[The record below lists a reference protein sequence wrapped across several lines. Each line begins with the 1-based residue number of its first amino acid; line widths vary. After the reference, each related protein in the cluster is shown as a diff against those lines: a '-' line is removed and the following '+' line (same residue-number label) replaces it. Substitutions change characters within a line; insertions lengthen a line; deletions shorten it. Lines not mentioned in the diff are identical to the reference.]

1 MANFNISVDAKVK
14 KSPIQEQLSEM
25 KGLKVDVRFNPQTL
39 SRKAFNTH
47 LDSFKNLYVDV
58 KVRKKT
64 LQDSI
69 KDVGLPLKITTV
81 DVTKTAI
88 QNGINKATEGVKAGL
103 SIKINN
109 PIVDI
114 GAIQKQL
121 SNTKFTLKIDTGT
134 NVTTKVAKELEKNS
148 NSKSNDS
155 AESETNYKRR
165 IKVLNQEFNK
175 IKSLYNRASTFSKG
189 HATTSNFNQTLES
202 MKSQVGIAEGLRKEI
217 QQFYDIDTDTFSTT
231 KKANGKDLAQTYKE
245 YANSLK
251 GIPKFA
257 KEGADSIDGMTQ
269 KQRESIKVTK
279 TINTV
284 FRQLDKAQ
292 QVFDKANKL
301 NRTGK
306 DEGSLKETLNNNK
319 ELMGELQQLR
329 TQFENTYQ
337 DFETGMYPSELY
349 NSKDVENLVDKAQTY
364 TKASKELK
372 NNIHQIQNDALNE
385 QGTAKIQ
392 NQLLAT
398 QKLIDKA
405 QGIMSDSGQSLK
417 WYNPEVYNRLQSI
430 IDKTQRANAEGKGLK
445 PEELRAFSKEVIA
458 ADTSV
463 KELDKN
469 VNSVGNRLKTLF
481 KNRFQ
486 SLISSFGIIYFIQLL
501 KQVEENVVKIDSSL
515 AQLSLVTGTT
525 GQGLTDMFGNA
536 AKSAQELG
544 TSITDILS
552 STETFA
558 RLGYSAD
565 DSAKLA
571 RVTGMMANVG
581 DMSTDE
587 ATTGMTSILK
597 AYGISVD
604 DAEKVGDV
612 LTTVGKKYAISTSEL
627 AEGLENSGSALEAAN
642 NSFEQSVAILAAGNA
657 SVQDASKAAN
667 AIKTTTMRVRGA
679 TADLEDMGEE
689 VDELAKST
697 PKMRKEIEALSG
709 VDIMADEDTFKSTY
723 QILLEIAKVWDKLS
737 DTSQANLLE
746 DLAGKRNANVIKSII
761 TNIKDMSGAYKD
773 AQESAGNLVKDND
786 KVMDTAEK
794 QLARVSATFEE
805 FSKSGLSANVVKGFA
820 SVIETVVNA
829 LTKLN
834 GGLGSLG
841 TVISVLGLV
850 SLISYFVKLKSNV
863 AATTTVVGGFIEFV
877 RQVRVASEAGATGLS
892 ALSKG
897 FNSLGNGAT
906 KANAVIAIIGLIAM
920 AISGIISLID
930 AHNQKQQ
937 EAIEK
942 VKELKTQYQETTTSV
957 AKSKSDIKSAKD
969 SGLEQEFERLK
980 KGVSSTGENL
990 TLTNDQYERYKDIC
1004 EEIVGYC
1011 PELKDGYD
1019 SATEALSSQNNV
1031 LEKANKLLEKKQ
1043 RLEAKNL
1050 TTNDNLET
1058 AYKDAKDTY
1067 DEADEARKKV
1077 RLNNNQIELPLTN
1090 SMYRYEYDNLTKTKV
1105 TYDSKHSTTPE
1116 NLGSDLTKILG
1127 VNKAYEKYIKQG
1139 ETMQSAFND
1148 SIINNAEKVQN
1159 KLKDI
1164 YVNGGN
1170 FKADGLTYSID
1181 SGNALIKEAISN
1193 LDTYKEKLDTTN
1205 QSIKEAEDGY
1215 KDTLQTVAQATTQW
1229 YDLGNDSQNLID
1241 KWIENNSNF
1250 DVSKLDTEEKRK
1262 KAQDTVRKMV
1272 QKIADSSDTQDEI
1285 SKLLKL
1291 DTSKLNAK
1299 DYAKQAESL
1308 INSISK
1314 STGIDKKT
1322 IKLGLDLDET
1332 SVKRVNNQIKEVK
1345 NQLSDSKSGDVQ
1357 KYLDSL
1363 SADDFDKVMEVIHSK
1378 SGETIT
1384 SLKELKQALAD
1395 LDNQTTLKNIPDL
1408 EDIDKS
1414 IDDIQTAFST
1424 AKKVIQEY
1432 NSNGQISMDNLQSLL
1447 SLDGKYINLLVDKN
1461 GKLNLNTEAYKQLIK
1476 AEMEEQKASLIKS
1489 TADNINNISSKAQA
1503 QQILADNT
1511 AALADK
1517 EYDLAD
1523 AYLVEALASAKAKSI
1538 KSGDD
1543 SIYKAALSEV
1553 DLLSKKLSLVDSTYQ
1568 GMIKNIDYGL
1578 TGDTTNLDTESTR
1591 LGKLADQYQKKKD
1604 DLDDIK
1610 DKYQENIDAIQDNV
1624 DVLDDEI
1631 DNLEKEKDA
1640 LNDKKDALEE
1650 QKSDLEDAKSS
1661 IKDMVDITEEY
1672 VKQTLQDEI
1681 DSYDK
1686 QIDKLEEK
1694 KQKFDDIIDKQKE
1707 SLEQEKDAY
1716 EWRKTIQEK
1725 NNALS
1730 EAQAK
1735 ANAYAFDNSSE
1746 GKANL
1751 KSAQADLKSAKD
1763 DRDDELY
1770 NHMIDTRSDNLDKL
1784 KDKSDNRYDKQ
1795 KDELEKQKGAIQK
1808 QADNEVYIR
1817 KRVYKLIDGYSN
1829 STYKKLSQYAKKHTD
1844 KTSAEFN
1851 HMWNKA
1857 KSANRKYNKQGLVT
1871 GALLNSFDRKIY
1883 SLENRINGVNNKIK
1897 KVDTSIDGLKDKQ
1910 TALNKKTQVWK
1921 NKQDAITKQQDAYD
1935 KKIDSI
1941 KDKQEQLNDTLSNTV
1956 SSTSSIADNA
1966 KTYYRYTKKAK
1977 DLYGKQKGYK
1987 VSFNGRTFTTTEMNE
2002 DRAATA
2008 LTKRISKTFANE
2020 GIYVDRDYIKKKMKT
2035 LKYAS
2040 GTKSSKGNLVIK
2052 DEEGYE
2058 FTLANTSQGTYANVP
2073 ENSIIFDKKSTD
2085 NLWNFAKQPNS
2096 FFEDKFKE
2104 YMSSGKLQ
2112 EFANN
2117 SQFIDKLSNISV
2129 PQTIVQ
2135 SPQQSIQNDNRI
2147 NMPITIEGNADKNTI
2162 KSMQDEMYKAMI
2174 QVNRNRRK

>member
-14 KSPIQEQLSEM
+14 KSPIQEQLSAM
-25 KGLKVDVRFNPQTL
+25 KGLKVDVGINSQTFN
-39 SRKAFNTH
+39 RKAFKTK

-58 KVRKKT
+58 KVRKSS
-64 LQDSI
+64 LENSI
-69 KDVGLPLKITTV
+69 KNVELPLKITTV
-81 DVTKTAI
+81 NVTKTAI
-88 QNGINKATEGVKAGL
+88 QNGINKATDGVKAGL

-121 SNTKFTLKIDTGT
+121 SNTKFTLKINTDT
-134 NVTTKVAKELEKNS
+134 NVATKVAKELGKNS

-189 HATTSNFNQTLES
+189 HTTTSNFNQTLES
-202 MKSQVGIAEGLRKEI
+202 MKSQVGIAEGLRKKI

-231 KKANGKDLAQTYKE
+231 KRVNGKDLAQTYKE
-245 YANSLK
+245 YADSLK

-306 DEGSLKETLNNNK
+306 DEGSLTKTLDNNK

-329 TQFENTYQ
+329 TKFENEYQ

-372 NNIHQIQNDALNE
+372 NNIHEIQNDALDE

-417 WYNPEVYNRLQSI
+417 WHNPEVYNRLQSI
-430 IDKTQRANAEGKGLK
+430 INQAQRANAEGKGLK
-445 PEELRAFSKEVIA
+445 PEELREFSTEVIA
-458 ADTSV
+458 TDTAV

-469 VNSVGNRLKTLF
+469 FNSVGNRLKTLF

-525 GQGLTDMFGNA
+525 GQGLTDMFDNA

-544 TSITDILS
+544 ASITDILS

-571 RVTGMMANVG
+571 KVTGMMANVG

-689 VDELAKST
+689 VDELVKST

-723 QILLEIAKVWDKLS
+723 QIFLEIAKVWDKLS

-746 DLAGKRNANVIKSII
+746 DLAGKRNANVIKSVI

-794 QLARVSATFEE
+794 QLAKVSATFEE

-820 SVIETVVNA
+820 SGIEFVVNV

-834 GGLGSLG
+834 GVIGSLG

-850 SLISYFVKLKSNV
+850 SFISYLVKLKSNV
-863 AATTTVVGGFIEFV
+863 AATTTVVGGFIELV

-897 FNSLGNGAT
+897 FNSLENGAT

-920 AISGIISLID
+920 AISGIISFID

-942 VKELKTQYQETTTSV
+942 VKELKTQYQETTESI

-1031 LEKANKLLEKKQ
+1031 LEKANKLLTEKQ

-1058 AYKDAKDTY
+1058 AYKAAKDTY

-1077 RLNNNQIELPLTN
+1077 WLNNNQIELPLTN

-1105 TYDSKHSTTPE
+1105 TYDSEHLATPE
-1116 NLGSDLTKILG
+1116 NLDSDLTKILG

-1139 ETMQSAFND
+1139 KTIQSAFND

-1170 FKADGLTYSID
+1170 FKVDGLTYSID

-1215 KDTLQTVAQATTQW
+1215 KDTLQTVAQSTTEW
-1229 YDLGNDSQNLID
+1229 YGLSGKAQNVVTEWINNND
-1241 KWIENNSNF
+1241 NF
-1250 DVSKLDTEEKRK
+1250 NVSKLNSEEKRK
-1262 KAQDTVRKMV
+1262 KTQDAVKDMV
-1272 QKIADSSDTQDEI
+1272 KKIADNPDIQNEI
-1285 SKLLKL
+1285 NKLLKL
-1291 DTSKLNAK
+1291 DTSTLNAK
-1299 DYAKQAESL
+1299 DYAEQAEKL
-1308 INSISK
+1308 IGSIST
-1314 STGIDKKT
+1314 STGIDANA

-1345 NQLSDSKSGDVQ
+1345 DQLSDSKSSDVQ

-1363 SADDFDKVMEVIHSK
+1363 SADDFNKVMEIMHSK

-1384 SLKELKQALAD
+1384 SLKGLKQALAD
-1395 LDNQTTLKNIPDL
+1395 LNVQATLKTIPDL

-1432 NSNGQISMDNLQSLL
+1432 NSNGQINIDNLQSLL

-1489 TADNINNISSKAQA
+1489 TADSINNISSKIQA

-1543 SIYKAALSEV
+1543 SIYKAALSKV

-1568 GMIKNIDYGL
+1568 GMLKNIDYGL
-1578 TGDTTNLDTESTR
+1578 TGDTESTR
-1591 LGKLADQYQKKKD
+1591 LAKLAKQYQKKKD

-1624 DVLDDEI
+1624 DALDDEI
-1631 DNLEKEKDA
+1631 DK
-1640 LNDKKDALEE
+1640 LEE
-1650 QKSDLEDAKSS
+1650 EKSDLEDAKSS
-1661 IKDMVDITEEY
+1661 IKDMVDIAEEY

-1770 NHMIDTRSDNLDKL
+1770 NHMIDSRSDNLDKL

-1795 KDELEKQKGAIQK
+1795 KDKLEKQKDTIQEL
-1808 QADNEVYIR
+1808 ADNEVYIR
-1817 KRVYKLIDGYSN
+1817 KRAYKLIDGYSN
-1829 STYKKLSQYAKKHTD
+1829 STYKKLSNYAKKHTD

-1851 HMWNKA
+1851 HMWNTA
-1857 KSANRKYNKQGLVT
+1857 KSANRKYNKQGLST
-1871 GALLNSFDRKIY
+1871 GRLLNKFDTQIY
-1883 SLENRINGVNNKIK
+1883 NLENR
-1897 KVDTSIDGLKDKQ
+1897 IDGLKDKQ
-1910 TALNKKTQVWK
+1910 TALNKKMQVWK

-1966 KTYYRYTKKAK
+1966 KTYYHYTKKAK
-1977 DLYGKQKGYK
+1977 DLYDKQKGYK

-2008 LTKRISKTFANE
+2008 LTKKISKTFANE

-2104 YMSSGKLQ
+2104 YMSNGKLQ

>member
-1 MANFNISVDAKVK
+1 MANFNISVDARVK
-14 KSPIQEQLSEM
+14 KSPIQEQLSAM
-25 KGLKVDVRFNPQTL
+25 KGLKVDVGINPQTFN
-39 SRKAFNTH
+39 RKAFKTK

-58 KVRKKT
+58 KVRKSS
-64 LQDSI
+64 LENSI
-69 KDVGLPLKITTV
+69 KNVELPLKITTV
-81 DVTKTAI
+81 NVTKTAI

-121 SNTKFTLKIDTGT
+121 SNTKFTLKINTDT
-134 NVTTKVAKELEKNS
+134 NVATKVAKELEKNS

-165 IKVLNQEFNK
+165 IKALNQEFKK
-175 IKSLYNRASTFSKG
+175 IESTYNRASTFSKG
-189 HATTSNFNQTLES
+189 HTTTSNFNQTLES
-202 MKSQVGIAEGLRKEI
+202 MKSQVGIAERLRKEI

-231 KKANGKDLAQTYKE
+231 KKVNGKDLAQTYKE
-245 YANSLK
+245 YADSLK

-279 TINTV
+279 TISTV

-306 DEGSLKETLNNNK
+306 DEGSLKKTLDNNK
-319 ELMGELQQLR
+319 KLMGELQQLR
-329 TQFENTYQ
+329 TKFENKYQ

-349 NSKDVENLVDKAQTY
+349 NSKDVKNLVGKAQIY

-372 NNIHQIQNDALNE
+372 NNIHEIQNNALDE
-385 QGTAKIQ
+385 QGIAKTQ

-405 QGIMSDSGQSLK
+405 QGIMRDSGQSLK
-417 WYNPEVYNRLQSI
+417 WHNPEVYNKLQSI
-430 IDKTQRANAEGKGLK
+430 IGGAQGAIAKGKGLK
-445 PEELRAFSKEVIA
+445 PETLRDFLKEVIA
-458 ADTSV
+458 ADTAV

-469 VNSVGNRLKTLF
+469 FNSVGNRLKTLF

-486 SLISSFGIIYFIQLL
+486 SLVSSFGIIYFIQLL

-525 GQGLTDMFGNA
+525 GQGLTDMFDNA

-657 SVQDASKAAN
+657 SVQDASKTAN

-689 VDELAKST
+689 VDDLVKST

-746 DLAGKRNANVIKSII
+746 DLAGKRNANVIKSVI

-794 QLARVSATFEE
+794 QLAKVSVAFEE
-805 FSKSGLSANVVKGFA
+805 FSKSGLSASVVKGFA
-820 SVIETVVNA
+820 SAIEFVINV
-829 LTKLN
+829 LTKFN
-834 GGLGSLG
+834 DAIGSLG

-920 AISGIISLID
+920 AISGIVSFID

-942 VKELKTQYQETTTSV
+942 VKELKTQYQETTESI

-1011 PELKDGYD
+1011 PELKNGYD

-1031 LEKANKLLEKKQ
+1031 LEKANKLLTEKQ

-1050 TTNDNLET
+1050 VSGDKLET
-1058 AYKDAKDTY
+1058 AYDDLKNTYDDAYDNWQDISSLSVGDTMLITSLRNALKSADGNKDIQFGTSVIGDVQNYTSMASLFGIKKEYNKFLKDSNSEQEAWGKTLASNIDTVQKKLKEMQMQGQVTYGDGVFDISQSDLQKAVDYIDEYKKKIDSAKDT
-1067 DEADEARKKV
+1067 
-1077 RLNNNQIELPLTN
+1077 L
-1090 SMYRYEYDNLTKTKV
+1090 
-1105 TYDSKHSTTPE
+1105 
-1116 NLGSDLTKILG
+1116 
-1127 VNKAYEKYIKQG
+1127 
-1139 ETMQSAFND
+1139 
-1148 SIINNAEKVQN
+1148 
-1159 KLKDI
+1159 
-1164 YVNGGN
+1164 
-1170 FKADGLTYSID
+1170 
-1181 SGNALIKEAISN
+1181 
-1193 LDTYKEKLDTTN
+1193 
-1205 QSIKEAEDGY
+1205 KEAEDGY
-1215 KDTLQTVAQATTQW
+1215 KDWLITVAQSKTEW
-1229 YDLGNDSQNLID
+1229 YGLSGKAQNVVTEWINNND
-1241 KWIENNSNF
+1241 NF
-1250 DVSKLDTEEKRK
+1250 NVSKLNSEEKRK
-1262 KAQDTVRKMV
+1262 KAQEEIDKMLK
-1272 QKIADSSDTQDEI
+1272 KIADNPQIQKDINSLLSIDS
-1285 SKLLKL
+1285 SKL
-1291 DTSKLNAK
+1291 SAS
-1299 DYAKQAESL
+1299 DYAKQTEDLVNKIA
-1308 INSISK
+1308 K
-1314 STGIDKKT
+1314 STEIDADS

-1332 SVKRVNNQIKEVK
+1332 SVEKVNNQIKEVK
-1345 NQLSDSKSGDVQ
+1345 DQLSDSKSSDVQ

-1363 SADDFDKVMEVIHSK
+1363 SADDFDKVMEVMHSK
-1378 SGETIT
+1378 SGEAIT
-1384 SLKELKQALAD
+1384 SLKGLKQALAD
-1395 LDNQTTLKNIPDL
+1395 LNDQATLKTIPKL
-1408 EDIDKS
+1408 EDINTS
-1414 IDDIQTAFST
+1414 IDNIQTAFST

-1432 NSNGQISMDNLQSLL
+1432 NSNGQISIDNLQSLL

-1489 TADNINNISSKAQA
+1489 TADSINNISSKAQA

-1578 TGDTTNLDTESTR
+1578 TGDTTNPDTESTR
-1591 LGKLADQYQKKKD
+1591 LEKLADQYQKKKD

-1624 DVLDDEI
+1624 DALDNEI
-1631 DNLEKEKDA
+1631 DKLEEEKDA
-1640 LNDKKDALEE
+1640 LNNKKDALEE

-1770 NHMIDTRSDNLDKL
+1770 NHMIDARSDNLDKL

-1795 KDELEKQKGAIQK
+1795 KDKLEKQKDKIQELV
-1808 QADNEVYIR
+1808 DNEVYIR
-1817 KRVYKLIDGYSN
+1817 KRAYKLIDGYSN

-1844 KTSAEFN
+1844 KTSAEFT

-1857 KSANRKYNKQGLVT
+1857 KSANRQYNKQGLST

-1883 SLENRINGVNNKIK
+1883 SLENRINGVSNKIT
-1897 KVDTSIDGLKDKQ
+1897 KVDTSIDNLKDKQ
-1910 TALNKKTQVWK
+1910 TALNKKMQVWK

-1977 DLYGKQKGYK
+1977 DLYDKQKGYK

-2008 LTKRISKTFANE
+2008 LTKRISKAFANE
-2020 GIYVDRDYIKKKMKT
+2020 GIYVDRDYVKKKMKT

-2117 SQFIDKLSNISV
+2117 SQFIDKLSNMSV

>member
-69 KDVGLPLKITTV
+69 KDVELPLKITTV

-134 NVTTKVAKELEKNS
+134 NVATKVAKELEKNS

-372 NNIHQIQNDALNE
+372 NNIHQIQNDTLNE

-430 IDKTQRANAEGKGLK
+430 IDKAQRANAEGKGLK

-525 GQGLTDMFGNA
+525 GQGLTDMFDNA

-657 SVQDASKAAN
+657 SVQDASKTAN

-805 FSKSGLSANVVKGFA
+805 FSKSGLSANVVKSFA

-1031 LEKANKLLEKKQ
+1031 LEKANKLLTEKQ
-1043 RLEAKNL
+1043 RLEAKDL
-1050 TTNDNLET
+1050 VSGDKLET
-1058 AYKDAKDTY
+1058 AYDDLKDTY
-1067 DEADEARKKV
+1067 DDA
-1077 RLNNNQIELPLTN
+1077 
-1090 SMYRYEYDNLTKTKV
+1090 YDNWQDTSSLSVGDTTLITSLHNALKSADGNKDRQFGTSVVGDAQNYTSMASLFGIKKEYNKFLKDSNSEQEAWGKTLSSNIDTVQK
-1105 TYDSKHSTTPE
+1105 KLKE
-1116 NLGSDLTKILG
+1116 IQQ
-1127 VNKAYEKYIKQG
+1127 QG
-1139 ETMQSAFND
+1139 EVTFGNNVFNVNQD
-1148 SIINNAEKVQN
+1148 DWKKAVDYIDKYKN
-1159 KLKDI
+1159 K
-1164 YVNGGN
+1164 
-1170 FKADGLTYSID
+1170 ID
-1181 SGNALIKEAISN
+1181 SAKGTL
-1193 LDTYKEKLDTTN
+1193 
-1205 QSIKEAEDGY
+1205 KEAEDGY
-1215 KDTLQTVAQATTQW
+1215 KDWLVTVAQSKTEWYGLSGKTQNVVTEW
-1229 YDLGNDSQNLID
+1229 INNND
-1241 KWIENNSNF
+1241 NF
-1250 DVSKLDTEEKRK
+1250 NVSKLNSEERRK
-1262 KAQDTVRKMV
+1262 KAQDAVKDMV
-1272 QKIADSSDTQDEI
+1272 KKIADNPDIQNEI
-1285 SKLLKL
+1285 NKLLKL
-1291 DTSKLNAK
+1291 DASKLNAK
-1299 DYAKQAESL
+1299 DYAKQTEQL
-1308 INSISK
+1308 ISSISK
-1314 STGIDKKT
+1314 STGIDANA

-1345 NQLSDSKSGDVQ
+1345 DQLSDSKSSDVQ

-1363 SADDFDKVMEVIHSK
+1363 SADDFDKVMEVMHSK

-1384 SLKELKQALAD
+1384 SLKGLKQALAD
-1395 LDNQTTLKNIPDL
+1395 LDDQATLKTIPDL
-1408 EDIDKS
+1408 EDINTS
-1414 IDDIQTAFST
+1414 IDGIQTAFST

-1432 NSNGQISMDNLQSLL
+1432 NSNGQISIDNLQSLL

-1461 GKLNLNTEAYKQLIK
+1461 GKLNLNTEAYKRLIK

-1489 TADNINNISSKAQA
+1489 TADSINNISSKAQA

-1624 DVLDDEI
+1624 DALDDEI

-1795 KDELEKQKGAIQK
+1795 KDELEKQKGAAQK

-1817 KRVYKLIDGYSN
+1817 KRAYKLIDGYSN

-1897 KVDTSIDGLKDKQ
+1897 KVDTSIDGLKGKQ
-1910 TALNKKTQVWK
+1910 TALNKKMQVWK

-1977 DLYGKQKGYK
+1977 DLYDKQKGYK

-2008 LTKRISKTFANE
+2008 LTKRISRTFANE
-2020 GIYVDRDYIKKKMKT
+2020 GIYVDRDYIKKKIKT

>member
-14 KSPIQEQLSEM
+14 KSPIQEQLSAM
-25 KGLKVDVRFNPQTL
+25 KGLKVDVGISSQTFN
-39 SRKAFNTH
+39 RKAFKTK

-58 KVRKKT
+58 KVRKSS

-69 KDVGLPLKITTV
+69 KNVELPLKITTV
-81 DVTKTAI
+81 NVTKTAI
-88 QNGINKATEGVKAGL
+88 QTGINKATEGAKAGL

-121 SNTKFTLKIDTGT
+121 SNTKFTLKIDTDT
-134 NVTTKVAKELEKNS
+134 NIATKVTKELQKNS

-155 AESETNYKRR
+155 GESEINYKRR
-165 IKVLNQEFNK
+165 IKALNQEFNK
-175 IKSLYNRASTFSKG
+175 INSLYNRASTFSKG
-189 HATTSNFNQTLES
+189 HTTTSNFNQTLES
-202 MKSQVGIAEGLRKEI
+202 MKTQVGMIKGLRKEI
-217 QQFYDIDTDTFSTT
+217 QQFYDIDTDTFNTT
-231 KKANGKDLAQTYKE
+231 KKVNGKDLAQTYKE

-251 GIPKFA
+251 DIPKFA
-257 KEGADSIDGMTQ
+257 EDGADSIDGMTK

-284 FRQLDKAQ
+284 FHQLDKAQ

-306 DEGSLKETLNNNK
+306 DEGSLKKTLDNNE
-319 ELMGELQQLR
+319 ELMGQLQRLR
-329 TQFENTYQ
+329 TKFENKYQ
-337 DFETGMYPSELY
+337 DFATGMYPSKLY
-349 NSKDVENLVDKAQTY
+349 NSKDVKNLVKQAQTY

-372 NNIHQIQNDALNE
+372 NDIHEIQNNALDE
-385 QGTAKIQ
+385 QGQSAIENRLTSASKML
-392 NQLLAT
+392 N
-398 QKLIDKA
+398 KA
-405 QGIMSDSGQSLK
+405 QDIMSKFGQSLK
-417 WYNPEVYNRLQSI
+417 WRNPEAYNKLQTTIDKIKNAQNTGEGLNKQDTQEALRNI
-430 IDKTQRANAEGKGLK
+430 ID
-445 PEELRAFSKEVIA
+445 V
-458 ADTSV
+458 DTAV

-469 VNSVGNRLKTLF
+469 VNTVGGRLKQLF
-481 KNRFQ
+481 GNRFQ
-486 SLISSFGIIYFIQLL
+486 SLVSSFGIIYFIQLL

-525 GQGLTDMFGNA
+525 GQGLTDMFDNA

-558 RLGYSAD
+558 RLGYSAK
-565 DSAKLA
+565 DSTKLA
-571 RVTGMMANVG
+571 KVTGMMANVG

-612 LTTVGKKYAISTSEL
+612 LTTVGKKYAISASEL

-642 NSFEQSVAILAAGNA
+642 NNFEQSVAILAAGNA
-657 SVQDASKAAN
+657 SVQDASKTAN

-689 VDELAKST
+689 VDDLAKST

-737 DTSQANLLE
+737 DTSRANLLE
-746 DLAGKRNANVIKSII
+746 DLAGKRNANVIKSVI

-786 KVMDTAEK
+786 TVMDTAEK
-794 QLARVSATFEE
+794 QLAKVSAAFEE
-805 FSKSGLSANVVKGFA
+805 FSKSGLSASVIKGFA
-820 SVIETVVNA
+820 SVIETVINA
-829 LTKLN
+829 LTGLN
-834 GGLGSLG
+834 KAFGSFG

-863 AATTTVVGGFIEFV
+863 VATTTVVGGFIEFV

-897 FNSLGNGAT
+897 FNTLENGAT
-906 KANAVIAIIGLIAM
+906 KANAVIAIIGLIAI
-920 AISGIISLID
+920 AISGIISGIE

-942 VKELKTQYQETTTSV
+942 VKELKTQYQETVESV
-957 AKSKSDIKSAKD
+957 TKSKSDIKSAKD

-990 TLTNDQYERYKDIC
+990 TLTNDQYERYKEIC

-1011 PELKDGYD
+1011 PELKTGYD
-1019 SATEALSSQNNV
+1019 SATEALSGQNNV
-1031 LEKANKLLEKKQ
+1031 LEKANKLLTEKQ

-1050 TTNDNLET
+1050 ISGDNIKN
-1058 AYKDAKDTY
+1058 AYDDLKDTY
-1067 DEADEARKKV
+1067 DDAYDDWKDTTSLSVGDTTLYVAMHNGLQSADGNKDKRFGTSVIGDAQNYTSMASLFGIEKDYNKFLKDSNSEQEAWGKTLASNIDTVQKK
-1077 RLNNNQIELPLTN
+1077 LKEIQQ
-1090 SMYRYEYDNLTKTKV
+1090 
-1105 TYDSKHSTTPE
+1105 
-1116 NLGSDLTKILG
+1116 
-1127 VNKAYEKYIKQG
+1127 QG
-1139 ETMQSAFND
+1139 EVTIGDNAFN
-1148 SIINNAEKVQN
+1148 
-1159 KLKDI
+1159 
-1164 YVNGGN
+1164 VNQDDWK
-1170 FKADGLTYSID
+1170 KAVDYIDDYKKKID
-1181 SGNALIKEAISN
+1181 SANGTL
-1193 LDTYKEKLDTTN
+1193 
-1205 QSIKEAEDGY
+1205 KEAEDGY
-1215 KDTLQTVAQATTQW
+1215 KDWLVTVAQSKTEW
-1229 YDLGNDSQNLID
+1229 YGLSGKAQNIVTEWINNND
-1241 KWIENNSNF
+1241 NF
-1250 DVSKLDTEEKRK
+1250 NISKLNSEEKRK
-1262 KAQDTVRKMV
+1262 KAQEDVDKMLK
-1272 QKIADSSDTQDEI
+1272 KIADSPQIQKDINS
-1285 SKLLKL
+1285 LLSI
-1291 DTSKLNAK
+1291 DSSKLNAS
-1299 DYAKQAESL
+1299 DYAKKTEEL
-1308 INSISK
+1308 VNNIVK
-1314 STGIDKKT
+1314 STGMDADT
-1322 IKLGLDLDET
+1322 IKLGLGLDET

-1345 NQLSDSKSGDVQ
+1345 NQLSDSKSSDVQ
-1357 KYLDSL
+1357 QYLDSL
-1363 SADDFDKVMEVIHSK
+1363 SADDFDKVMEVMHSK
-1378 SGETIT
+1378 SGEAIT
-1384 SLKELKQALAD
+1384 SLKGLKQALAD
-1395 LDNQTTLKNIPDL
+1395 LDNQATLKNIPDL

-1447 SLDGKYINLLVDKN
+1447 SLDGKYIDLLVDKN
-1461 GKLNLNTEAYKQLIK
+1461 GKLNLNTEAYKRLIK
-1476 AEMEEQKASLIKS
+1476 AEMEEQKANLIKS
-1489 TADNINNISSKAQA
+1489 TADSINNISSKAQA

-1511 AALADK
+1511 SALADK

-1543 SIYKAALSEV
+1543 TIYKAALSEV

-1568 GMIKNIDYGL
+1568 GMTKNIDYGL
-1578 TGDTTNLDTESTR
+1578 TSDTTNLDTESTR
-1591 LGKLADQYQKKKD
+1591 LEKLSDQYQKKKD

-1610 DKYQENIDAIQDNV
+1610 DKYQENIDAIQDNI
-1624 DVLDDEI
+1624 DTLDDEI
-1631 DNLEKEKDA
+1631 DKLEEEKDV

-1661 IKDMVDITEEY
+1661 IKDMADLAEDY

-1751 KSAQADLKSAKD
+1751 KSAQADVKSAKD

-1784 KDKSDNRYDKQ
+1784 KDKTDERYDKQ
-1795 KDELEKQKGAIQK
+1795 KDSFEKQKDKIQK
-1808 QADNEVYIR
+1808 LADNEVYIR
-1817 KRVYKLIDGYSN
+1817 KRAYKLIDGYSN
-1829 STYKKLSQYAKKHTD
+1829 STYKKLSNYAKKHTD

-1857 KSANRKYNKQGLVT
+1857 KSANRKYNKQGLST
-1871 GALLNSFDRKIY
+1871 GRLLNKFDTQIY
-1883 SLENRINGVNNKIK
+1883 KLENRIDSIDNKIK
-1897 KVDTSIDGLKDKQ
+1897 KVDNSIDGLKDKQ
-1910 TALNKKTQVWK
+1910 TALNKKMQGWK
-1921 NKQDAITKQQDAYD
+1921 DKQDAIAKQQDAYD

-1977 DLYGKQKGYK
+1977 DLYDKQKGYK
-1987 VSFNGRTFTTTEMNE
+1987 ISFNGRTFTTTEMNK

-2008 LTKRISKTFANE
+2008 LTKNISKAFANE
-2020 GIYVDRDYIKKKMKT
+2020 GIYVDRDYVKKKMKT

-2058 FTLANTSQGTYANVP
+2058 FTLANTSQGTYASVP
-2073 ENSIIFDKKSTD
+2073 ENSVIFDKQSTD
-2085 NLWNFAKQPNS
+2085 NLWNFAKQPSS

-2104 YMSSGKLQ
+2104 YMSNDKLQ
-2112 EFANN
+2112 DFAKN
-2117 SQFIDKLSNISV
+2117 SQFIDKLSNMSI
-2129 PQTIVQ
+2129 PKTIIQ
-2135 SPQQSIQNDNRI
+2135 SPQQSVQNDNRI
-2147 NMPITIEGNADKNTI
+2147 SMPITIEGNADKNTV
-2162 KSMQDEMYKAMI
+2162 KNMKDEMYRAMI

>member
-69 KDVGLPLKITTV
+69 KDVELPLKITTV

-134 NVTTKVAKELEKNS
+134 NVATKVAKELEKNS

-372 NNIHQIQNDALNE
+372 NNIHQIQNDTLNE

-430 IDKTQRANAEGKGLK
+430 IDKAQRANAEGKGLK

-525 GQGLTDMFGNA
+525 GQGLTDMFDNA

-657 SVQDASKAAN
+657 SVQDASKTAN

-805 FSKSGLSANVVKGFA
+805 FSKSGLSANVVKSFA

-1031 LEKANKLLEKKQ
+1031 LEKANKLLTEKQ
-1043 RLEAKNL
+1043 RLEAKDL
-1050 TTNDNLET
+1050 VSGDKLET
-1058 AYKDAKDTY
+1058 AYDDLKDTY
-1067 DEADEARKKV
+1067 DDA
-1077 RLNNNQIELPLTN
+1077 
-1090 SMYRYEYDNLTKTKV
+1090 YDNWQDTSSLSVGDTTLITSLHNALKSADGNKDRQFGTSVVGDAQNYTSMASLFGIKKEYNKFLKDSNSEQEAWGKTLSSNIDTVQK
-1105 TYDSKHSTTPE
+1105 KLKE
-1116 NLGSDLTKILG
+1116 IQQ
-1127 VNKAYEKYIKQG
+1127 QG
-1139 ETMQSAFND
+1139 EVTFGNNVFNVNQD
-1148 SIINNAEKVQN
+1148 DWKKAVDYIDKYKN
-1159 KLKDI
+1159 K
-1164 YVNGGN
+1164 
-1170 FKADGLTYSID
+1170 ID
-1181 SGNALIKEAISN
+1181 SAKGTL
-1193 LDTYKEKLDTTN
+1193 
-1205 QSIKEAEDGY
+1205 KEAEDGY
-1215 KDTLQTVAQATTQW
+1215 KDWLVTVAQSKTEWYGLSGKTQNVVTEW
-1229 YDLGNDSQNLID
+1229 INNND
-1241 KWIENNSNF
+1241 NF
-1250 DVSKLDTEEKRK
+1250 NVSKLNSEERRK
-1262 KAQDTVRKMV
+1262 KAQDAVKDIV
-1272 QKIADSSDTQDEI
+1272 KKIADNPDIQNEI
-1285 SKLLKL
+1285 NKLLKL
-1291 DTSKLNAK
+1291 DASKLNAK
-1299 DYAKQAESL
+1299 DYAKQTEQL
-1308 INSISK
+1308 ISSISK
-1314 STGIDKKT
+1314 STGIDANA

-1345 NQLSDSKSGDVQ
+1345 DQLSDSKSSDVQ

-1363 SADDFDKVMEVIHSK
+1363 SADDFDKVMEVMHSK

-1384 SLKELKQALAD
+1384 SLKGLKQALAD
-1395 LDNQTTLKNIPDL
+1395 LDDQATLKTIPDL
-1408 EDIDKS
+1408 EDINTS
-1414 IDDIQTAFST
+1414 IDGIQTAFST

-1432 NSNGQISMDNLQSLL
+1432 NSNGQISIDNLQSLL

-1461 GKLNLNTEAYKQLIK
+1461 GKLNLNTEAYKRLIK

-1489 TADNINNISSKAQA
+1489 TADSINNISSKAQA

-1568 GMIKNIDYGL
+1568 GMIKNIDHGL
-1578 TGDTTNLDTESTR
+1578 TGDTTILDTESTR

-1624 DVLDDEI
+1624 DALDDEI

-1795 KDELEKQKGAIQK
+1795 KDELEKQKGAAQK

-1817 KRVYKLIDGYSN
+1817 KRAYKLIDGYSN

-1897 KVDTSIDGLKDKQ
+1897 KVDTSIDGLKGKQ
-1910 TALNKKTQVWK
+1910 TALNKKMQVWK

-1977 DLYGKQKGYK
+1977 DLYDKQKGYK

-2008 LTKRISKTFANE
+2008 LTKRISRTFANE
-2020 GIYVDRDYIKKKMKT
+2020 GIYVDRDYIKKKIKT

>member
-69 KDVGLPLKITTV
+69 KDVELPLKITTV

-134 NVTTKVAKELEKNS
+134 NVATKVAKELEKNS

-430 IDKTQRANAEGKGLK
+430 IDKAQRANAEGKGLK

-525 GQGLTDMFGNA
+525 GQGLTDMFDNA

-877 RQVRVASEAGATGLS
+877 RQVRVASEAGAIGLS

-897 FNSLGNGAT
+897 FNSLENGAT

-942 VKELKTQYQETTTSV
+942 VKELKTQYQETTASI

-1031 LEKANKLLEKKQ
+1031 LEKANKLLTEKQ
-1043 RLEAKNL
+1043 RLEAKDL
-1050 TTNDNLET
+1050 VSGDKLET
-1058 AYKDAKDTY
+1058 AYDDLKDTY
-1067 DEADEARKKV
+1067 DDA
-1077 RLNNNQIELPLTN
+1077 
-1090 SMYRYEYDNLTKTKV
+1090 YDNWQDTSSLSVGDTTLITSLHNALKSADGNKDRQFGTSVVGDAQNYTSMASLFGIKKEYNKFLKDSNSEQEAWGKTLSSNIDTVQK
-1105 TYDSKHSTTPE
+1105 KLKE
-1116 NLGSDLTKILG
+1116 IQQ
-1127 VNKAYEKYIKQG
+1127 QG
-1139 ETMQSAFND
+1139 EVTFGNNVFNVNQD
-1148 SIINNAEKVQN
+1148 DWKKAVDYIDKYKN
-1159 KLKDI
+1159 K
-1164 YVNGGN
+1164 
-1170 FKADGLTYSID
+1170 ID
-1181 SGNALIKEAISN
+1181 SAKGTL
-1193 LDTYKEKLDTTN
+1193 
-1205 QSIKEAEDGY
+1205 KEAEDGY
-1215 KDTLQTVAQATTQW
+1215 KDWLVTVAQSKTEWYGLSGKTQNVVTEW
-1229 YDLGNDSQNLID
+1229 INNND
-1241 KWIENNSNF
+1241 NF
-1250 DVSKLDTEEKRK
+1250 NVSKLNSEERRK
-1262 KAQDTVRKMV
+1262 KAQDAVKDMV
-1272 QKIADSSDTQDEI
+1272 KKIADNPDIQNEI
-1285 SKLLKL
+1285 NKLLKL
-1291 DTSKLNAK
+1291 DASKLNAK
-1299 DYAKQAESL
+1299 DYAKQTEQL
-1308 INSISK
+1308 ISSISK
-1314 STGIDKKT
+1314 STGIDANA

-1345 NQLSDSKSGDVQ
+1345 DQLSDSKSSDVQ

-1363 SADDFDKVMEVIHSK
+1363 SADDFDKVMEVMHSK

-1384 SLKELKQALAD
+1384 SLKGLKQALAD
-1395 LDNQTTLKNIPDL
+1395 LDDQATLKTIPDL
-1408 EDIDKS
+1408 EDINTS
-1414 IDDIQTAFST
+1414 IDGIQTAFST

-1432 NSNGQISMDNLQSLL
+1432 NSNGQISIDNLQSLL

-1461 GKLNLNTEAYKQLIK
+1461 GKLNLNTEAYKRLIK

-1489 TADNINNISSKAQA
+1489 TADSINNISSKAQA

-1624 DVLDDEI
+1624 DALDDEI

-1795 KDELEKQKGAIQK
+1795 KDELEKQKDAIQK

-1817 KRVYKLIDGYSN
+1817 KRAYKLIDGYSN

>member
-69 KDVGLPLKITTV
+69 KDVELPLKITTV

-134 NVTTKVAKELEKNS
+134 NVATKVAKELEKNS

-372 NNIHQIQNDALNE
+372 NNIHQIQNDTLNE

-430 IDKTQRANAEGKGLK
+430 IDKAQRANAEGKGLK

-525 GQGLTDMFGNA
+525 GQGLTDMFDNA

-657 SVQDASKAAN
+657 SVQDASKTAN

-805 FSKSGLSANVVKGFA
+805 FSKSGLSANVVKSFA

-1031 LEKANKLLEKKQ
+1031 LEKANKLLTEKQ
-1043 RLEAKNL
+1043 RLEAKDL
-1050 TTNDNLET
+1050 VSGDKLET
-1058 AYKDAKDTY
+1058 AYDDLKDTY
-1067 DEADEARKKV
+1067 DDA
-1077 RLNNNQIELPLTN
+1077 
-1090 SMYRYEYDNLTKTKV
+1090 YDNWQDTSSLSVGDTTLITSLHNALKSADGNKDRQFGTSVVGDAQNYTSMASLFGIKKEYNKFLKDSNSEQEAWGKTLSSNIDTVQK
-1105 TYDSKHSTTPE
+1105 KLKE
-1116 NLGSDLTKILG
+1116 IQQ
-1127 VNKAYEKYIKQG
+1127 QG
-1139 ETMQSAFND
+1139 EVTFGNNVFNVNQD
-1148 SIINNAEKVQN
+1148 DWKKAVDYIDKYKN
-1159 KLKDI
+1159 K
-1164 YVNGGN
+1164 
-1170 FKADGLTYSID
+1170 ID
-1181 SGNALIKEAISN
+1181 SAKGTL
-1193 LDTYKEKLDTTN
+1193 
-1205 QSIKEAEDGY
+1205 KEAEDGY
-1215 KDTLQTVAQATTQW
+1215 KDWLVTVAQSKTEWYGLSGKTQNVVTEW
-1229 YDLGNDSQNLID
+1229 INNND
-1241 KWIENNSNF
+1241 NF
-1250 DVSKLDTEEKRK
+1250 NVSKLNSEERRK
-1262 KAQDTVRKMV
+1262 KAQDAVKDIV
-1272 QKIADSSDTQDEI
+1272 KKIADNPDIQNEI
-1285 SKLLKL
+1285 NKLLKL
-1291 DTSKLNAK
+1291 DASKLNAK
-1299 DYAKQAESL
+1299 DYAKQTEQL
-1308 INSISK
+1308 ISSISK
-1314 STGIDKKT
+1314 STGIDANA

-1345 NQLSDSKSGDVQ
+1345 DQLSDSKSSDVQ

-1363 SADDFDKVMEVIHSK
+1363 SADDFDKVMEVMHSK

-1384 SLKELKQALAD
+1384 SLKGLKQALAD
-1395 LDNQTTLKNIPDL
+1395 LDDQATLKTIPDL
-1408 EDIDKS
+1408 EDINTS
-1414 IDDIQTAFST
+1414 IDGIQTAFST

-1432 NSNGQISMDNLQSLL
+1432 NSNGQISIDNLQSLL

-1461 GKLNLNTEAYKQLIK
+1461 GKLNLNTEAYKRLIK

-1489 TADNINNISSKAQA
+1489 TADSINNISSKAQA

-1624 DVLDDEI
+1624 DALDDEI

-1795 KDELEKQKGAIQK
+1795 KDELEKQKGAAQK

-1817 KRVYKLIDGYSN
+1817 KRAYKLIDGYSN

-1897 KVDTSIDGLKDKQ
+1897 KVDTSIDGLKGKQ
-1910 TALNKKTQVWK
+1910 TALNKKMQVWK

-1977 DLYGKQKGYK
+1977 DLYDKQKGYK

-2008 LTKRISKTFANE
+2008 LTKRISRTFANE
-2020 GIYVDRDYIKKKMKT
+2020 GIYVDRDYIKKKIKT

>member
-69 KDVGLPLKITTV
+69 KDVELPLKITTV

-134 NVTTKVAKELEKNS
+134 NVATKVAKELEKNS

-372 NNIHQIQNDALNE
+372 NNIHQIQNDTLNE

-430 IDKTQRANAEGKGLK
+430 IDKAQRANAEGKGLK

-525 GQGLTDMFGNA
+525 GQGLTDMFDNA

-657 SVQDASKAAN
+657 SVQDASKTAN

-805 FSKSGLSANVVKGFA
+805 FSKSGLSANVVKSFA

-1031 LEKANKLLEKKQ
+1031 LEKANKLLTEKQ
-1043 RLEAKNL
+1043 RLEAKDL
-1050 TTNDNLET
+1050 VSGDKLET
-1058 AYKDAKDTY
+1058 AYDDLKDTY
-1067 DEADEARKKV
+1067 DDA
-1077 RLNNNQIELPLTN
+1077 
-1090 SMYRYEYDNLTKTKV
+1090 YDNWQDTSSLSVGDTTLITSLHNALKSADGNKDRQFGTSVVGDAQNYTSMASLFGIKKEYNKFLKDSNSEQEAWGKTLSSNIDTVQK
-1105 TYDSKHSTTPE
+1105 KLKE
-1116 NLGSDLTKILG
+1116 IQQ
-1127 VNKAYEKYIKQG
+1127 QG
-1139 ETMQSAFND
+1139 EVTFGNNVFNVNQD
-1148 SIINNAEKVQN
+1148 DWKKAVDYIDKYKN
-1159 KLKDI
+1159 K
-1164 YVNGGN
+1164 
-1170 FKADGLTYSID
+1170 ID
-1181 SGNALIKEAISN
+1181 SAKGTL
-1193 LDTYKEKLDTTN
+1193 
-1205 QSIKEAEDGY
+1205 KEAEDGY
-1215 KDTLQTVAQATTQW
+1215 KDWLVTVAQSKTEWYGLSGKTQNVVTEW
-1229 YDLGNDSQNLID
+1229 INNND
-1241 KWIENNSNF
+1241 NF
-1250 DVSKLDTEEKRK
+1250 NVSKLNSEERRK
-1262 KAQDTVRKMV
+1262 KAQDAVKDIV
-1272 QKIADSSDTQDEI
+1272 KKIADNPDIQNEI
-1285 SKLLKL
+1285 NKLLKL
-1291 DTSKLNAK
+1291 DASKLNAK
-1299 DYAKQAESL
+1299 DYAKQTEQL
-1308 INSISK
+1308 ISSISK
-1314 STGIDKKT
+1314 STGIDANA

-1345 NQLSDSKSGDVQ
+1345 DQLSDSKSSDVQ

-1363 SADDFDKVMEVIHSK
+1363 SADDFDKVMEVMHSK

-1384 SLKELKQALAD
+1384 SLKGLKQALAD
-1395 LDNQTTLKNIPDL
+1395 LDDQATLKTIPDL
-1408 EDIDKS
+1408 EDINTS
-1414 IDDIQTAFST
+1414 IDGIQTAFST

-1432 NSNGQISMDNLQSLL
+1432 NSNGQISIDNLQSLL

-1461 GKLNLNTEAYKQLIK
+1461 GKLNLNTEAYKRLIK

-1489 TADNINNISSKAQA
+1489 TADSINNISSKAQA

-1624 DVLDDEI
+1624 DALDDEI

-1795 KDELEKQKGAIQK
+1795 KDELEKQKGAAQK

-1817 KRVYKLIDGYSN
+1817 KRAYKLIDGYSN
-1829 STYKKLSQYAKKHTD
+1829 STYKKLSQYSKKHTD

-1897 KVDTSIDGLKDKQ
+1897 KVDTSIDGLKGKQ
-1910 TALNKKTQVWK
+1910 TALNKKMQVWK

-1977 DLYGKQKGYK
+1977 DLYDKQKGYK

-2008 LTKRISKTFANE
+2008 LTKRISRTFANE
-2020 GIYVDRDYIKKKMKT
+2020 GIYVDRDYIKKKIKT

>member
-14 KSPIQEQLSEM
+14 KSPIQEQLSAM
-25 KGLKVDVRFNPQTL
+25 KGLKVDVGINSQTFN
-39 SRKAFNTH
+39 RKAFKTK

-58 KVRKKT
+58 KVRKSS
-64 LQDSI
+64 LENSI
-69 KDVGLPLKITTV
+69 KNVELPLKITTV
-81 DVTKTAI
+81 NVTKTAI

-114 GAIQKQL
+114 GAIQNQL
-121 SNTKFTLKIDTGT
+121 SNTKFTLKINTDT
-134 NVTTKVAKELEKNS
+134 NVATKVAKELEKNS

-155 AESETNYKRR
+155 AESEINYKRR
-165 IKVLNQEFNK
+165 IKALNQEFNK

-189 HATTSNFNQTLES
+189 HTTTSNFNQTLES
-202 MKSQVGIAEGLRKEI
+202 MKSQVGIAEGLKKEI

-231 KKANGKDLAQTYKE
+231 KKVNGKDLAQAYKE
-245 YANSLK
+245 YADSLK
-251 GIPKFA
+251 DIPKFA

-306 DEGSLKETLNNNK
+306 DEGSLTKTLDNNK
-319 ELMGELQQLR
+319 DLMNELQQLR
-329 TQFENTYQ
+329 TKFENEYQ

-349 NSKDVENLVDKAQTY
+349 NSKDVENLVGKAQTY
-364 TKASKELK
+364 IKASKELK
-372 NNIHQIQNDALNE
+372 NNIHEIQNDALDE

-430 IDKTQRANAEGKGLK
+430 IDKAQRANAEGKGLK
-445 PEELRAFSKEVIA
+445 PEELRDFSKEVIA

-525 GQGLTDMFGNA
+525 GQGLTDMFDNA

-558 RLGYSAD
+558 RLGYSSD

-571 RVTGMMANVG
+571 KVTGMMANVG

-657 SVQDASKAAN
+657 SVQDASKTAN

-689 VDELAKST
+689 VDELVKST

-746 DLAGKRNANVIKSII
+746 DLAGKRNANVIKSVI

-786 KVMDTAEK
+786 TVMNTAEK
-794 QLARVSATFEE
+794 QLAKVSAAFEE
-805 FSKSGLSANVVKGFA
+805 FSKSGLSASVVKGFA
-820 SVIETVVNA
+820 SAIEFVINV

-834 GGLGSLG
+834 DVIGSFG

-897 FNSLGNGAT
+897 FNSLENGAT

-920 AISGIISLID
+920 AISGIISFID

-942 VKELKTQYQETTTSV
+942 VKELKTQYQETTASI

-1011 PELKDGYD
+1011 PELKKGYD
-1019 SATEALSSQNNV
+1019 SATEALSGQNNV
-1031 LEKANKLLEKKQ
+1031 LEKANKLLTEKQ
-1043 RLEAKNL
+1043 RLEAKDL
-1050 TTNDNLET
+1050 VSGDKLET
-1058 AYKDAKDTY
+1058 AYDDLKDTY
-1067 DEADEARKKV
+1067 DDA
-1077 RLNNNQIELPLTN
+1077 
-1090 SMYRYEYDNLTKTKV
+1090 YDNWQDTSSLSVGDTTLISSLHNAFKSANGNKDVQFGTSVIGDAQNYTSMASLFGIEKEYKKFLKDSNSEQEAWGKTLASNIDTVQKKLKEMQGQEQF
-1105 TYDSKHSTTPE
+1105 TYGKGVFDISQ
-1116 NLGSDLTKILG
+1116 SDLKEAVDYIDKYK
-1127 VNKAYEKYIKQG
+1127 NK
-1139 ETMQSAFND
+1139 
-1148 SIINNAEKVQN
+1148 
-1159 KLKDI
+1159 
-1164 YVNGGN
+1164 
-1170 FKADGLTYSID
+1170 ID
-1181 SGNALIKEAISN
+1181 SAK
-1193 LDTYKEKLDTTN
+1193 DTL
-1205 QSIKEAEDGY
+1205 KEAEDGY
-1215 KDTLQTVAQATTQW
+1215 KDWLVTVAQSKTEW
-1229 YDLGNDSQNLID
+1229 YDLSGKTQNVVTEWINNND
-1241 KWIENNSNF
+1241 NF
-1250 DVSKLDTEEKRK
+1250 NVSKLNSEEKRK
-1262 KAQDTVRKMV
+1262 KAQDAVKNMV
-1272 QKIADSSDTQDEI
+1272 KKIADNPDIQNEI
-1285 SKLLKL
+1285 NKLLKL
-1291 DTSKLNAK
+1291 DASKLNAK
-1299 DYAKQAESL
+1299 DYAKQAEQL
-1308 INSISK
+1308 ISSISK
-1314 STGIDKKT
+1314 STGIDANA

-1345 NQLSDSKSGDVQ
+1345 DQLSDSKSSDVQ

-1363 SADDFDKVMEVIHSK
+1363 SADDFDKVMEVMHSK

-1384 SLKELKQALAD
+1384 SLKGLKQALAD
-1395 LDNQTTLKNIPDL
+1395 LNDQATLKTIPDL
-1408 EDIDKS
+1408 EDIDTS
-1414 IDDIQTAFST
+1414 IDNIQTAFST

-1432 NSNGQISMDNLQSLL
+1432 NSNGQISIDNLQSLL

-1489 TADNINNISSKAQA
+1489 TADSINNISSKAQA

-1624 DVLDDEI
+1624 DALDDEI

-1640 LNDKKDALEE
+1640 LNDKKDVLEE

-1661 IKDMVDITEEY
+1661 IKDMVDIAEEY

-1795 KDELEKQKGAIQK
+1795 KDKLEKQKDKIQK

-1817 KRVYKLIDGYSN
+1817 KRAYKLIDGYSN

-1844 KTSAEFN
+1844 RTSAEFN

-1857 KSANRKYNKQGLVT
+1857 KSANRKYNKQGLIT

-1883 SLENRINGVNNKIK
+1883 SLENRINGVNNKIT
-1897 KVDTSIDGLKDKQ
+1897 KVDTSIDNLKDKQ
-1910 TALNKKTQVWK
+1910 TALNRKMQVWK

-1977 DLYGKQKGYK
+1977 DLYDKQKGYK

-2117 SQFIDKLSNISV
+2117 SQFINKLSNISV

>member
-69 KDVGLPLKITTV
+69 KDVELPLKITTV

-134 NVTTKVAKELEKNS
+134 NVATKVAKELEKNS

-372 NNIHQIQNDALNE
+372 NNIHQIQNDTLNE

-430 IDKTQRANAEGKGLK
+430 IDKAQRANAEGKGLK

-525 GQGLTDMFGNA
+525 GQGLTDMFDNA

-657 SVQDASKAAN
+657 SVQDASKTAN

-805 FSKSGLSANVVKGFA
+805 FSKSGLSANVVKSFA

-1031 LEKANKLLEKKQ
+1031 LEKANKLLTEKQ
-1043 RLEAKNL
+1043 RLEAKDL
-1050 TTNDNLET
+1050 VSGDKLET
-1058 AYKDAKDTY
+1058 AYDDLKDTY
-1067 DEADEARKKV
+1067 DDA
-1077 RLNNNQIELPLTN
+1077 
-1090 SMYRYEYDNLTKTKV
+1090 YDNWQDTSSLSVGDTTLITSLHNALKSADGNKDRQFGTSVVGDAQNYTSMASLFGIKKEYNKFLKDSNSEQEAWGKTLSSNIDTVQK
-1105 TYDSKHSTTPE
+1105 KLKE
-1116 NLGSDLTKILG
+1116 IQQ
-1127 VNKAYEKYIKQG
+1127 QG
-1139 ETMQSAFND
+1139 EVTFGNNVFNVNQD
-1148 SIINNAEKVQN
+1148 DWKKAVDYIDKYKN
-1159 KLKDI
+1159 K
-1164 YVNGGN
+1164 
-1170 FKADGLTYSID
+1170 ID
-1181 SGNALIKEAISN
+1181 SAKGTL
-1193 LDTYKEKLDTTN
+1193 
-1205 QSIKEAEDGY
+1205 KEAEDGY
-1215 KDTLQTVAQATTQW
+1215 KDWLVTVAQSKTEWYGLSGKTQNVVTEW
-1229 YDLGNDSQNLID
+1229 INNND
-1241 KWIENNSNF
+1241 NF
-1250 DVSKLDTEEKRK
+1250 NVSKLNSEERRK
-1262 KAQDTVRKMV
+1262 KAQDAVKDIV
-1272 QKIADSSDTQDEI
+1272 KKIADNPDIQNEI
-1285 SKLLKL
+1285 NKLLKL
-1291 DTSKLNAK
+1291 DASKLNAK
-1299 DYAKQAESL
+1299 DYAKQTEQL
-1308 INSISK
+1308 ISSISK
-1314 STGIDKKT
+1314 STGIDANA

-1345 NQLSDSKSGDVQ
+1345 DQLSDSKSSDVQ

-1363 SADDFDKVMEVIHSK
+1363 SADDFDKVMEVMHSK

-1384 SLKELKQALAD
+1384 SLKGLKQALAD
-1395 LDNQTTLKNIPDL
+1395 LDDQATLKTIPDL
-1408 EDIDKS
+1408 EDINTS
-1414 IDDIQTAFST
+1414 IDGIQTAFST

-1432 NSNGQISMDNLQSLL
+1432 NSNGQISIDNLQSLL

-1461 GKLNLNTEAYKQLIK
+1461 GKLNLNTEAYKRLIK

-1489 TADNINNISSKAQA
+1489 TADSINNISSKAQA

-1591 LGKLADQYQKKKD
+1591 LGKLADQSQKKKD

-1624 DVLDDEI
+1624 DALDDEI

-1795 KDELEKQKGAIQK
+1795 KDELEKQKGAAQK

-1817 KRVYKLIDGYSN
+1817 KRAYKLIDGYSN

-1897 KVDTSIDGLKDKQ
+1897 KVDTSIDGLKGKQ
-1910 TALNKKTQVWK
+1910 TALNKKMQVWK

-1977 DLYGKQKGYK
+1977 DLYDKQKGYK

-2008 LTKRISKTFANE
+2008 LTKRISRTFANE
-2020 GIYVDRDYIKKKMKT
+2020 GIYVDRDYIKKKIKT

>member
-69 KDVGLPLKITTV
+69 KDVELPLKITTV

-134 NVTTKVAKELEKNS
+134 NVATKVAKELEKNS

-372 NNIHQIQNDALNE
+372 NNIHQIQNDTLNE

-430 IDKTQRANAEGKGLK
+430 IDKAQRANAEGKGLK

-525 GQGLTDMFGNA
+525 GQGLTDMFDNA

-657 SVQDASKAAN
+657 SVQDASKTAN

-805 FSKSGLSANVVKGFA
+805 FSKSGLSANVVKSFA

-930 AHNQKQQ
+930 AYNQKQQ

-1031 LEKANKLLEKKQ
+1031 LEKANKLLTEKQ
-1043 RLEAKNL
+1043 RLEAKDL
-1050 TTNDNLET
+1050 VSGDKLET
-1058 AYKDAKDTY
+1058 AYDDLKDTY
-1067 DEADEARKKV
+1067 DDA
-1077 RLNNNQIELPLTN
+1077 
-1090 SMYRYEYDNLTKTKV
+1090 YDNWQDTSSLSVGDTTLITSLHNALKSADGNKDRQFGTSVVGDAQNYTSMASLFGIKKEYNKFLKDSNSEQEAWGKTLSSNIDTVQK
-1105 TYDSKHSTTPE
+1105 KLKE
-1116 NLGSDLTKILG
+1116 IQQ
-1127 VNKAYEKYIKQG
+1127 QG
-1139 ETMQSAFND
+1139 EVTFGNNVFNVNQD
-1148 SIINNAEKVQN
+1148 DWKKAVDYIDKYKN
-1159 KLKDI
+1159 K
-1164 YVNGGN
+1164 
-1170 FKADGLTYSID
+1170 ID
-1181 SGNALIKEAISN
+1181 SAKGTL
-1193 LDTYKEKLDTTN
+1193 
-1205 QSIKEAEDGY
+1205 KEAEDGY
-1215 KDTLQTVAQATTQW
+1215 KDWLVTVAQSKTEWYGLSGKTQNVVTEW
-1229 YDLGNDSQNLID
+1229 INNND
-1241 KWIENNSNF
+1241 NF
-1250 DVSKLDTEEKRK
+1250 NVSKLNSEERRK
-1262 KAQDTVRKMV
+1262 KAQDAVKDIV
-1272 QKIADSSDTQDEI
+1272 KKIADNPDIQNEI
-1285 SKLLKL
+1285 NKLLKL
-1291 DTSKLNAK
+1291 DASKLNAK
-1299 DYAKQAESL
+1299 DYAKQTEQL
-1308 INSISK
+1308 ISSISK
-1314 STGIDKKT
+1314 STGIDANA

-1345 NQLSDSKSGDVQ
+1345 DQLSDSKSSDVQ

-1363 SADDFDKVMEVIHSK
+1363 SADDFDKVMEVMHSK

-1384 SLKELKQALAD
+1384 SLKGLKQALAD
-1395 LDNQTTLKNIPDL
+1395 LDDQATLKTIPDL
-1408 EDIDKS
+1408 EDINTS
-1414 IDDIQTAFST
+1414 IDGIQTAFST

-1432 NSNGQISMDNLQSLL
+1432 NSNGQISIDNLQSLL

-1461 GKLNLNTEAYKQLIK
+1461 GKLNLNTEAYKRLIK

-1489 TADNINNISSKAQA
+1489 TADSINNISSKAQA

-1624 DVLDDEI
+1624 DALDDEI

-1795 KDELEKQKGAIQK
+1795 KDELEKQKGAAQK

-1817 KRVYKLIDGYSN
+1817 KRAYKLIDGYSN

-1897 KVDTSIDGLKDKQ
+1897 KVDTSIDGLKGKQ
-1910 TALNKKTQVWK
+1910 TALNKKMQVWK

-1977 DLYGKQKGYK
+1977 DLYDKQKGYK

-2008 LTKRISKTFANE
+2008 LTKRISRTFANE
-2020 GIYVDRDYIKKKMKT
+2020 GIYVDRDYIKKKIKT

>member
-14 KSPIQEQLSEM
+14 KSPIQEQLSAM
-25 KGLKVDVRFNPQTL
+25 KGLKVDVDINSQTFN
-39 SRKAFNTH
+39 RKAFQTK

-58 KVRKKT
+58 KVRKSS
-64 LQDSI
+64 LENSI
-69 KDVGLPLKITTV
+69 KNVELPLKITTV
-81 DVTKTAI
+81 NVTKTAI

-121 SNTKFTLKIDTGT
+121 SNTKFTLKIDADT
-134 NVTTKVAKELEKNS
+134 NVATKVAKELEKNS

-189 HATTSNFNQTLES
+189 HTTTSNFNQTLES
-202 MKSQVGIAEGLRKEI
+202 MKSQVGTAEGLRKEI

-231 KKANGKDLAQTYKE
+231 KKVNGKDLAQTYKE
-245 YANSLK
+245 YADNLK

-306 DEGSLKETLNNNK
+306 DKGSLKKTLDNNE
-319 ELMGELQQLR
+319 ELMDELQQLR
-329 TQFENTYQ
+329 TQFENEYQ

-349 NSKDVENLVDKAQTY
+349 NSKDVKNLVGKAQTY

-372 NNIHQIQNDALNE
+372 NNIHEIQNEALDE

-417 WYNPEVYNRLQSI
+417 WRNPEVYNRLQSI
-430 IDKTQRANAEGKGLK
+430 ISQAQRANAEGKGLK
-445 PEELRAFSKEVIA
+445 PEESRGFLKEVIA
-458 ADTSV
+458 ADTAV

-469 VNSVGNRLKTLF
+469 FNSVGNRLKTLF
-481 KNRFQ
+481 KNRFS
-486 SLISSFGIIYFIQLL
+486 SLIASFGIIYFIQLL

-525 GQGLTDMFGNA
+525 GQGLTDMFDNA

-558 RLGYSAD
+558 RLGYSAN

-571 RVTGMMANVG
+571 KVTGMMANVG

-657 SVQDASKAAN
+657 SVQDASKTAN

-689 VDELAKST
+689 VDELVKST

-746 DLAGKRNANVIKSII
+746 DLAGKRNANVIKSVI

-794 QLARVSATFEE
+794 QLAKVSATFEE

-850 SLISYFVKLKSNV
+850 SLISYFAKLKSNV
-863 AATTTVVGGFIEFV
+863 TATTTVVGGFIEFV

-897 FNSLGNGAT
+897 FNSLENGAT

-920 AISGIISLID
+920 AISGIISFID

-942 VKELKTQYQETTTSV
+942 VKELKTQYQETTESI

-990 TLTNDQYERYKDIC
+990 TLTNDQYERYKGIC

-1011 PELKDGYD
+1011 PELKTGYD

-1031 LEKANKLLEKKQ
+1031 LEKANKLLTEKQ
-1043 RLEAKNL
+1043 RLEAKDL
-1050 TTNDNLET
+1050 VSGDKLET
-1058 AYKDAKDTY
+1058 AYDDLKDTY
-1067 DEADEARKKV
+1067 DDA
-1077 RLNNNQIELPLTN
+1077 
-1090 SMYRYEYDNLTKTKV
+1090 YDNWQDTTSLSVGDTTLITSLRNALKSADGNKDKRFGTSVIGDAQNYTSMASLFGIKEEYNKFLKDSNSEQEAWGKTLASNIDTVQKKLKEIQQQGEVTFGSSVFNVSQSDLQKAVDYIDEYKTKV
-1105 TYDSKHSTTPE
+1105 DSAKGT
-1116 NLGSDLTKILG
+1116 L
-1127 VNKAYEKYIKQG
+1127 
-1139 ETMQSAFND
+1139 
-1148 SIINNAEKVQN
+1148 
-1159 KLKDI
+1159 
-1164 YVNGGN
+1164 
-1170 FKADGLTYSID
+1170 
-1181 SGNALIKEAISN
+1181 
-1193 LDTYKEKLDTTN
+1193 
-1205 QSIKEAEDGY
+1205 KEAEGGY
-1215 KDTLQTVAQATTQW
+1215 KDWLATVVQSTTEWYGLSGKAQNVVTEW
-1229 YDLGNDSQNLID
+1229 INNND
-1241 KWIENNSNF
+1241 NF
-1250 DVSKLDTEEKRK
+1250 NVSKLNSEEKRK
-1262 KAQDTVRKMV
+1262 KAQDAVKDMV
-1272 QKIADSSDTQDEI
+1272 KKIADNPDIQNEI
-1285 SKLLKL
+1285 NKLLKL
-1291 DTSKLNAK
+1291 DASKLNAK
-1299 DYAKQAESL
+1299 DYAEQAEKL
-1308 INSISK
+1308 IGSISK
-1314 STGIDKKT
+1314 STGIDANA

-1345 NQLSDSKSGDVQ
+1345 DQLSDSKSSDVQ

-1363 SADDFDKVMEVIHSK
+1363 SADNFDKVMEVMHSK

-1384 SLKELKQALAD
+1384 SLKGLKQALAD
-1395 LDNQTTLKNIPDL
+1395 LDDQVTLKTIPDL
-1408 EDIDKS
+1408 EDINTS
-1414 IDDIQTAFST
+1414 IDGIQTAFST

-1489 TADNINNISSKAQA
+1489 TADSINNISSKAQA

-1553 DLLSKKLSLVDSTYQ
+1553 GLLSKKLSLVDSTYQ
-1568 GMIKNIDYGL
+1568 GMLKNIDYGL
-1578 TGDTTNLDTESTR
+1578 TGDTANLNTESTR
-1591 LGKLADQYQKKKD
+1591 LEKLADQYQKKKD

-1624 DVLDDEI
+1624 DALDDEI
-1631 DNLEKEKDA
+1631 DKLEKEKDA
-1640 LNDKKDALEE
+1640 LNDKKDVLEE

-1661 IKDMVDITEEY
+1661 IKDMVDLAEEY

-1707 SLEQEKDAY
+1707 SLEKEKDAY

-1735 ANAYAFDNSSE
+1735 VNAYAFDSSSE

-1770 NHMIDTRSDNLDKL
+1770 NHMIDSRSDNLDKL

-1795 KDELEKQKGAIQK
+1795 KDKLEKQKDKIQK

-1817 KRVYKLIDGYSN
+1817 KRAYKLIDGYSN
-1829 STYKKLSQYAKKHTD
+1829 STYNKLSQYAKKHTD

-1857 KSANRKYNKQGLVT
+1857 KSANRKYNKQGLST

-1883 SLENRINGVNNKIK
+1883 SLENRINGVNNKIT
-1897 KVDTSIDGLKDKQ
+1897 KVDTSIDNLKDKQ
-1910 TALNKKTQVWK
+1910 TALNKKMQVWK
-1921 NKQDAITKQQDAYD
+1921 NKQDAITKQQGTYD

-1966 KTYYRYTKKAK
+1966 KTYYHYTKKAK
-1977 DLYGKQKGYK
+1977 DLYDKQKGYK

-2002 DRAATA
+2002 GRAATA
-2008 LTKRISKTFANE
+2008 LTKKISKTFANE

>member
-14 KSPIQEQLSEM
+14 KSPIQEQLSAM
-25 KGLKVDVRFNPQTL
+25 KGLKVDVGINSQTFN
-39 SRKAFNTH
+39 RKAFKTK

-58 KVRKKT
+58 KVRKSS

-69 KDVGLPLKITTV
+69 KNVELPLKITTV
-81 DVTKTAI
+81 NVTKTVI
-88 QNGINKATEGVKAGL
+88 QTGINKATEGAKAGL

-121 SNTKFTLKIDTGT
+121 SNTKFTLKIDTDT
-134 NVTTKVAKELEKNS
+134 NIATKVAKELQNNS

-155 AESETNYKRR
+155 GESEINYKRR
-165 IKVLNQEFNK
+165 IKALNQEFNK

-189 HATTSNFNQTLES
+189 HTTTSNFNQTLKS
-202 MKSQVGIAEGLRKEI
+202 MKTQVGMIKGLRKEI
-217 QQFYDIDTDTFSTT
+217 QQFYDIDTDTFNTT
-231 KKANGKDLAQTYKE
+231 KKVNGKDLAQTYKE
-245 YANSLK
+245 YADSLK
-251 GIPKFA
+251 DIPEFA
-257 KEGADSIDGMTQ
+257 EDGADSIDGMTQ

-284 FRQLDKAQ
+284 FHQLDKAQ

-306 DEGSLKETLNNNK
+306 DEGSLKKTLDNNK
-319 ELMGELQQLR
+319 ELMSQLQGLR
-329 TQFENTYQ
+329 TKFENKYQ
-337 DFETGMYPSELY
+337 HFETGMYPSKLY
-349 NSKDVENLVDKAQTY
+349 NSKDIKDLVDKAQTY

-372 NNIHQIQNDALNE
+372 NDIHEIQNNALDE
-385 QGTAKIQ
+385 QGQSAIENRLTSASKMLNKAQDIMSKFGQ
-392 NQLLAT
+392 GLKWRNPEAYN
-398 QKLIDKA
+398 KLQTTIDKVKNA
-405 QGIMSDSGQSLK
+405 QNTGEGLNKQDTQEALR
-417 WYNPEVYNRLQSI
+417 NI
-430 IDKTQRANAEGKGLK
+430 ID
-445 PEELRAFSKEVIA
+445 V
-458 ADTSV
+458 DTAV

-469 VNSVGNRLKTLF
+469 VNTVGGRLKQLF
-481 KNRFQ
+481 GNRFQ
-486 SLISSFGIIYFIQLL
+486 SLVSSFGIIYFIQLL

-525 GQGLTDMFGNA
+525 GQGLTDMFDNA

-565 DSAKLA
+565 DSTKLA
-571 RVTGMMANVG
+571 KVTGMMANVG
-581 DMSTDE
+581 DMSIDE

-612 LTTVGKKYAISTSEL
+612 LTTVGKKYAISASEL

-642 NSFEQSVAILAAGNA
+642 NNFEQSVAILAAGNA
-657 SVQDASKAAN
+657 SVQDASKTAN

-689 VDELAKST
+689 VDDLVKST
-697 PKMRKEIEALSG
+697 PKLRKEIEALSG

-737 DTSQANLLE
+737 DTSQASLLE
-746 DLAGKRNANVIKSII
+746 DLAGKRNANVIKSVI

-786 KVMDTAEK
+786 TVMNTAEK
-794 QLARVSATFEE
+794 QLAKVSAAFEE
-805 FSKSGLSANVVKGFA
+805 FSKSGLSASVVKGFA
-820 SVIETVVNA
+820 SVIETVINA

-834 GGLGSLG
+834 DVIGSFG

-850 SLISYFVKLKSNV
+850 SFISCLVKLKSGLS
-863 AATTTVVGGFIEFV
+863 ATTTIAGGFIKLMKQMKV
-877 RQVRVASEAGATGLS
+877 VSDTGTWSIRNLGK
-892 ALSKG
+892 AFK
-897 FNSLGNGAT
+897 SLGSGAE
-906 KANAVIAIIGLIAM
+906 KANAVMAIIGLIAI
-920 AISGIISLID
+920 AISGIISAIE

-942 VKELKTQYQETTTSV
+942 VKELKTQYQETVESV
-957 AKSKSDIKSAKD
+957 TKSKSDIKSAKD

-990 TLTNDQYERYKDIC
+990 TLTNDQYERYKEIC

-1011 PELKDGYD
+1011 PDLKKGYD
-1019 SATEALSSQNNV
+1019 SATEALSGQNNV

-1050 TTNDNLET
+1050 TTNDNLEI

-1067 DEADEARKKV
+1067 DEADETRKKV

-1164 YVNGGN
+1164 YANGGN

-1229 YDLGNDSQNLID
+1229 YNLDNNSQSLVE
-1241 KWIENNSNF
+1241 KWIENNSSF

-1272 QKIADSSDTQDEI
+1272 QKIADSSDIQDEI

-1291 DTSKLNAK
+1291 DISKLNAK

-1308 INSISK
+1308 INTISK

-1332 SVKRVNNQIKEVK
+1332 SVKRVNNQITEVK
-1345 NQLSDSKSGDVQ
+1345 NQLSDSKSSDVQ
-1357 KYLDSL
+1357 QYLDSL
-1363 SADDFDKVMEVIHSK
+1363 SADDFDKVMEVMHSK

-1395 LDNQTTLKNIPDL
+1395 LDSQTTFKNIPDL

-1432 NSNGQISMDNLQSLL
+1432 NSNGQISVDNLQSLL
-1447 SLDGKYINLLVDKN
+1447 SLDDKYIDLLVDKN
-1461 GKLNLNTEAYKQLIK
+1461 GKLNLNTEAYKRLIK

-1489 TADNINNISSKAQA
+1489 TADSINNISSKAQA

-1511 AALADK
+1511 SALADK

-1543 SIYKAALSEV
+1543 TIYKAALSEV

-1568 GMIKNIDYGL
+1568 GMTKNIDYGL

-1591 LGKLADQYQKKKD
+1591 LEKLSDQYQKKKD

-1624 DVLDDEI
+1624 DALDDEI
-1631 DNLEKEKDA
+1631 DKLEEEKDV

-1661 IKDMVDITEEY
+1661 IKDMADLAEDY

-1751 KSAQADLKSAKD
+1751 KSAQADVKSAKD

-1784 KDKSDNRYDKQ
+1784 KDKTDERYDKQ
-1795 KDELEKQKGAIQK
+1795 KDSFEKQKDKIQK
-1808 QADNEVYIR
+1808 LADNEVYIR
-1817 KRVYKLIDGYSN
+1817 KRAYKLIDGYSN
-1829 STYKKLSQYAKKHTD
+1829 STYKKLSNYAKKHTD

-1857 KSANRKYNKQGLVT
+1857 KSANRKYNKQGLST
-1871 GALLNSFDRKIY
+1871 GRLLNKFDTQIY
-1883 SLENRINGVNNKIK
+1883 KLENRIDGIDNKIK
-1897 KVDTSIDGLKDKQ
+1897 KVDNSIDGLKDKQ
-1910 TALNKKTQVWK
+1910 TALNKKMQGWK

-1966 KTYYRYTKKAK
+1966 KTYYHYTKKAK
-1977 DLYGKQKGYK
+1977 DLYDKQKGYK
-1987 VSFNGRTFTTTEMNE
+1987 ISFNGRTFTTTEMNE

-2008 LTKRISKTFANE
+2008 LTKNISKTFANE
-2020 GIYVDRDYIKKKMKT
+2020 GIYVDRDYVKKKMKT

-2058 FTLANTSQGTYANVP
+2058 FTLANTSQGTYASVP
-2073 ENSIIFDKKSTD
+2073 ENSVIFDKQSTD
-2085 NLWNFAKQPNS
+2085 NLWNFAKQPSS

-2104 YMSSGKLQ
+2104 YMSNDKLQ
-2112 EFANN
+2112 DFAKN
-2117 SQFIDKLSNISV
+2117 SQFIDKLSNMYI
-2129 PQTIVQ
+2129 PKTIIQ
-2135 SPQQSIQNDNRI
+2135 SPQQSVQNDNRI
-2147 NMPITIEGNADKNTI
+2147 SMPITIEGNADKNTV
-2162 KSMQDEMYKAMI
+2162 KNMKDEMYRAMI